1 MEEHWDACKNVDL
14 IKIRKMIQGVMC
26 QFQDDRK
33 QSLSILESK
42 LHIHRCRQKPG
53 TCMSEHQKGF
63 KHFIAA
69 CEHNGGSFG
78 CEKGLVESIPHG
90 QGTLHEIANGDQMQD
105 AVSKSRDKPVAT
117 MFICN
122 ADGAICGS
130 FMADLQNQSAINP
143 DVCPNDLEAAHSR
156 MMNWVP
162 PVAVPNPTNNN
173 QSANQQDNRQ
183 GTTNMAFTQ
192 TPTDNENNSSA
203 MVGDPTRK

>member
-69 CEHNGGSFG
+69 CEHNGGAQ
-78 CEKGLVESIPHG
+78 L
-90 QGTLHEIANGDQMQD
+90 
-105 AVSKSRDKPVAT
+105 
-117 MFICN
+117 
-122 ADGAICGS
+122 
-130 FMADLQNQSAINP
+130 
-143 DVCPNDLEAAHSR
+143 R
-156 MMNWVP
+156 MRERPRGV
-162 PVAVPNPTNNN
+162 NPTRSRNI
-173 QSANQQDNRQ
+173 A
-183 GTTNMAFTQ
+183 
-192 TPTDNENNSSA
+192 
-203 MVGDPTRK
+203 